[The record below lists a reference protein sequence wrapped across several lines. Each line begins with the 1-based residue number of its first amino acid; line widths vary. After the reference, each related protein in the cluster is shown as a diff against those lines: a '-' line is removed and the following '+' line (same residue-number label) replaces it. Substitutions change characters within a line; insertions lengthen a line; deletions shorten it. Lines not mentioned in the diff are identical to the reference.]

1 MSLLKR
7 DEPKIPPLLFLEVL
21 LDSHG
26 SVELF
31 EVNLVVVTELLLQLS
46 HVDPV
51 HWNSVASSQTSM
63 FSFPQFL
70 LSFS

>member
-21 LDSHG
+21 LDSYG

-31 EVNLVVVTELLLQLS
+31 EVNLVVVAELLLQLS
-46 HVDPV
+46 QVDPV
-51 HWNSVASSQTSM
+51 HWRYLN
-63 FSFPQFL
+63 PL
-70 LSFS
+70 N